1 MILMADITKC
11 GKLCQTATA
20 IRGGKKTKKLNQTA
34 KLNQIEPKK
43 IEP

>member
-20 IRGGKKTKKLNQTA
+20 IRGGQKNQKTKPNRQTKPNQT
-34 KLNQIEPKK
+34 KK
-43 IEP
+43 N